1 MKNIEINSKITIKYI
16 FIDTNVLYH
25 CKFFTEIDCFSIF
38 PDKPDKIHLIVPNKV
53 IEEIDEGKYNR
64 DKKLRKRAR
73 KVISKFNELVINP
86 EFNKGIELNLSILPP
101 KWEKLEQKWKD
112 ALDKSIDDHHIIA
125 EILNFSGV
133 HNNDDIIFISAD
145 FIPLQIAKK
154 IGISTINWRNEE
166 YSDTFI
172 KPKEK
177 KEKYPVLEICFN
189 HETKQKEIILSKEIP
204 KPELMKFIQREEL
217 LKEIPEEI
225 KKMAIK
231 ELRNLEDYEK
241 YLEILSPNVKSD
253 EEFKKEIDK
262 YNKNIKEYVR
272 YKEIPLF
279 LSNNGDITYHD
290 IDIRIKT
297 TLENDFKIDYK
308 DNLKKPEKPKRHNHL
323 TIYGGHGVPYYNDEW
338 TGNVICHHIEDILS
352 ETNKIWNFGYN
363 ISKFKHGEYTI
374 LYPIAIRIP
383 EKFNSQMIILKCH
396 FTQEEK
402 GKIKA
407 QNLRIILK

>member
-1 MKNIEINSKITIKYI
+1 MKNIETNSKITIKYI

-25 CKFFTEIDCFSIF
+25 CKFFTEIDWFSIF
-38 PDKPDKIHLIVPNKV
+38 PDKPDKIRLIVPNKV
-53 IEEIDEGKYNR
+53 IEEIDEGKYNK

-73 KVISKFNELVINP
+73 KVISKLNELERNP
-86 EFNKGIELNLSILPP
+86 EFNKGIKVNLSIFPT
-101 KWEKLEQKWKD
+101 KWENLEQKWKD
-112 ALDKSIDDHHIIA
+112 VLDKSIDDHHIIA
-125 EILNFSGV
+125 EILNFSLYQ
-133 HNNDDIIFISAD
+133 NKDDIIFISAD

-154 IGISTINWRNEE
+154 IGITTINWRNEE

-189 HETKQKEIILSKEIP
+189 HETKQKELILSKEIP
-204 KPELMKFIQREEL
+204 KPELMKFIQGEEL

-225 KKMAIK
+225 KQMTIK
-231 ELRNLEDYEK
+231 ELRNLEGSNK

-253 EEFKKEIDK
+253 EEFKKEIDN

-279 LSNNGDITYHD
+279 LINNGDITYHD

-308 DNLKKPEKPKRHNHL
+308 ENLIKPEKPKRNESPVY
-323 TIYGGHGVPYYNDEW
+323 IRGGVSYYHYE
-338 TGNVICHHIEDILS
+338 TTEYETCYSIEIIS
-352 ETNKIWNFGYN
+352 REKNNQWNFGYN
-363 ISKFKHGEYTI
+363 ISKLKHGESAI

-383 EKFNSQMIILKCH
+383 EKFNSEMIIINCH

-407 QNLRIILK
+407 QNLRIILI